1 MAGLEKRGITMSS
14 EIPRNRLTIEQTRQ
28 YADTIL
34 NSLSAHI
41 AIIDET
47 GLILQTNLAWRNFA
61 SQNRLDIRPED
72 LKLNYLEICDAAKGD
87 SAENAHQVAEGI
99 RRVIRGEMKEFT
111 LDYPCHSPEKKRW
124 FYMRATR
131 AFDSR
136 PVRVVISHENITDL
150 KLAEEKLRRSQ
161 EELRQKS
168 LHLEEANAALRAV
181 LRQGERDRE
190 EMEDNLAQ
198 NLRRAVLPY
207 AERLLE
213 AQRDPENRKLAE
225 LLEAGL
231 KDVFSPFLE
240 KLSRLPSPLT
250 PQEMQVAH
258 LVREGQ
264 TSKDIAEVLHVSVTT
279 VNFHRRNLRRKL
291 GLINSPRNLR
301 THLLTIME

>member
-1 MAGLEKRGITMSS
+1 MQKDA
-14 EIPRNRLTIEQTRQ
+14 PRNRLTREQTRQ

-47 GLILQTNLAWRNFA
+47 GLILETNLAWRDFA
-61 SQNRLDIRPED
+61 SRNRLDIRPEE
-72 LKLNYLEICDAAKGD
+72 LKQNYLAICDAAIGD
-87 SAENAHQVAEGI
+87 SAENARQVAEGI
-99 RRVIRGEMKEFT
+99 RRVIRGELEEFT

-131 AFDSR
+131 AFDSE
-136 PVRVVISHENITDL
+136 PLRVVISHENITPL
-150 KLAEEKLRRSQ
+150 KMAEEKLRLGE
-161 EELRQKS
+161 EELKRKT

-181 LRQGERDRE
+181 LRQREQDRK

-198 NLRRAVLPY
+198 NLKMAVLPY
-207 AERLLE
+207 AERLRK
-213 AQRDPENRKLAE
+213 AQRDPENQKLAE

-231 KDVFSPFLE
+231 KEIFSPFLE
-240 KLSRLPSPLT
+240 KLSRLPLPLT

-264 TSKDIAEVLHVSVTT
+264 TTKEIADVLHLSVTT
-279 VNFHRRNLRRKL
+279 VNFHRRNLRSKL
-291 GLINSPRNLR
+291 GLINSPKNLR
-301 THLLTIME
+301 AHLLTMAD